1 MKKKKMKYIAWARVS
16 SREQKA
22 EGFSL
27 DVQLD
32 AFEDYARREKIEIQ
46 KTFEVAETGTRAEE
60 RKQFRE
66 MIAYAKK
73 HAHELDGT
81 LF

>member
-1 MKKKKMKYIAWARVS
+1 MTKKKYMAWARVS
-16 SREQKA
+16 SREQKD

-32 AFEDYARREKIEIQ
+32 AFEDFARREKAVLQ
-46 KTFEVAETGTRAEE
+46 KTFKVAETGTKAEE

-73 HAHELDGT
+73 CSGPAGT
-81 LF
+81 